1 MAHVG
6 LPSVRSRPA
15 LEKDTP
21 VTCRVQ
27 PSCLASRRQPTP
39 KTYWARSDLQ
49 GKRLKATS
57 GDDFV
62 RAGARHLAC
71 GRPNATAAGRG
82 WPRPRLNSLLAGDE
96 ASSSGLVSPPVARG
110 RCQARQFRGRIPA
123 IRPSSSAAVE
133 SRVRRAARS
142 AEQAATVG
150 RPRRGATTILQGSLR
165 HQFLL
170 PASRIRERSSR
181 VGFPSLQ
188 TRAGS
193 TRTVSS

>member
-49 GKRLKATS
+49 GKRLKATP
-57 GDDFV
+57 GDDSV

-110 RCQARQFRGRIPA
+110 RCQARQFRGGK
-123 IRPSSSAAVE
+123 S
-133 SRVRRAARS
+133 
-142 AEQAATVG
+142 
-150 RPRRGATTILQGSLR
+150 
-165 HQFLL
+165 H
-170 PASRIRERSSR
+170 ASRSHRGEKCPRLRGGGECSPDQEPPMICIQFRHRR
-181 VGFPSLQ
+181 P
-188 TRAGS
+188 T
-193 TRTVSS
+193 